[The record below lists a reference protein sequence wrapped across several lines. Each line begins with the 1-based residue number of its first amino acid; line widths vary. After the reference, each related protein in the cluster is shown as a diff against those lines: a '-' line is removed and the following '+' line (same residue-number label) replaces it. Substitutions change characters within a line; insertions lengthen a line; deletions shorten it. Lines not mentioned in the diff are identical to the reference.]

1 MKTKH
6 YLSPVTDSWGIK
18 LEKYFCQSGT
28 TVTTDEIGNLTDL
41 FEDEDN
47 NN

>member
-6 YLSPVTDSWGIK
+6 YLTPATDSWAIK

-28 TVTTDEIGNLTDL
+28 TVTTEEIGDMTDL
-41 FEDEDN
+41 FGDDDN